1 MLKVMIAEDDLLM
14 ADMLEDVLVAN
25 GYEVCGVARTV
36 EEGVSLGK
44 RCKPDLAL
52 LDIRLADGG
61 LGTEIA
67 ARLVP
72 PGRPGILYA
81 TGDGTQIDL
90 TDANGEAVIGKPY
103 RIEDVVRALKIV
115 EQIIDTG
122 EASPPFPGG
131 FHRLLPPP
139 QCETPQVSGSRRDA
153 GDVKQLLS
161 QQAAFLSFACFA
173 HGESDPGRVLT
184 AAARVCAEIM
194 GVSFCGIWR
203 FRPDENDLRLAAVAG
218 WPQGAIGSIIS
229 RSDENTPQISAL
241 ITGQPKI
248 CADVTKH
255 TNFTLPSGYTDQ
267 GIISILDVIIK
278 GSHGQPW
285 GLLEIASRDL
295 QTFVADDIDFMTGF
309 ANVLAEAASSTK
321 LNGVLQ
327 SEVGRMNDMI
337 ADKIRWIRDR
347 EREIAISQ
355 LALKERLVVTQEL
368 QHRVRN
374 NLQLVYGMLSRQL
387 QTATEPSA
395 RKGISAIARCV
406 ITLGRVY
413 DHLLGTGLS
422 EKIDFGAYLS
432 SLCTSFAEIE
442 DPQQPNVVLTCQAAN
457 VMLDLDA
464 ATALGLI
471 VAELISNSY
480 LHAFPHGKGTIGV
493 SLLIGEPRHEATLTF
508 ADDGVGFQETGDDKR
523 QGLGLVR
530 RLIKQINGSVD
541 LRSGKDGSRWTLRFP
556 LPMTESKR
564 DDLCGDTPPARRSLG
579 LDLPVVDL
587 AALGR
592 ISSLLKPVAIV
603 HHLRALAGKCTAL
616 LHVLGAPDAFAGT
629 GGALAEAA
637 HALVGNS
644 GMLGFQRLAFV
655 ARQFEDAV
663 RTDPPKVAS
672 ISADLAAA
680 LEATIEEIR
689 NHTAV
694 LAGSGEGA
702 LRRNAG
708 DAWIVK

>member
-36 EEGVSLGK
+36 EEGVSLGQ

-67 ARLVP
+67 ARLDR

-115 EQIIDTG
+115 EQIVGTG

-139 QCETPQVSGSRRDA
+139 KCDTKVSGKRRGT

-173 HGESDPGRVLT
+173 HGEADPGRVLT

-194 GVSFCGIWR
+194 GVPFCGIWR
-203 FRPDENDLRLAAVAG
+203 FRPEENDLRLEAVAG
-218 WPQGAIGSIIS
+218 WPQGVIGSIIP
-229 RSDENTPQISAL
+229 RSDVSSPHISAL
-241 ITGQPKI
+241 ITGQPTI
-248 CADVTKH
+248 CADLSKETG
-255 TNFTLPSGYTDQ
+255 FTVPSNCTDQ
-267 GIISILDVIIK
+267 GITSILDVTIK
-278 GSHGQPW
+278 GSNGQPW
-285 GLLEIASRDL
+285 GVLEIDSRDP
-295 QTFVADDIDFMTGF
+295 QTYATDDIDIMTGF
-309 ANVLAEAASSTK
+309 ANVLAEGASSTR
-321 LNGVLQ
+321 LNSVLQ
-327 SEVGRMNDMI
+327 SEVAQMNDMI
-337 ADKIRWIRDR
+337 SDKIRSMSDR
-347 EREIAISQ
+347 ERETAISR

-387 QTATEPSA
+387 QTATEPSE
-395 RKGISAIARCV
+395 RKGIGAIARCV

-422 EKIDFGAYLS
+422 EKIDFGAYLA
-432 SLCTSFAEIE
+432 SLCTSFAEME
-442 DPQQPNVVLTCQAAN
+442 DPRQPNVVLTCQAAK
-457 VMLDLDA
+457 VMLDLDT
-464 ATALGLI
+464 ATTLGLI

-480 LHAFPHGKGTIGV
+480 LYAFPDGKGTIGV
-493 SLLIGEPRHEATLTF
+493 SLLVSEPRYEATLTF

-530 RLIKQINGSVD
+530 RLIKQISGSAD
-541 LRSGKDGSRWTLRFP
+541 LRSGNDGSRWTLRFP
-556 LPMTESKR
+556 LSVMEPKR
-564 DDLCGDTPPARRSLG
+564 HDCRSDTVPATKSLG

-603 HHLRALAGKCTAL
+603 HHLRALAGKCEAL
-616 LHVLGAPDAFAGT
+616 LHGLGAPDAFAGT
-629 GGALAEAA
+629 GGPLAEGA
-637 HALVGNS
+637 HAIIGNA
-644 GMLGFQRLAFV
+644 GMLGFQRLAVV
-655 ARQFEDAV
+655 ARHFDDAA
-663 RTDPPKVAS
+663 RTDPLKAAS
-672 ISADLAAA
+672 MTDDFTAA
-680 LEATIEEIR
+680 LAATIEEIR

-702 LRRNAG
+702 LRNARYTR
-708 DAWIVK
+708 IVT